1 MADGE
6 KTTAEREAMNATV
19 EQLRAERD
27 DAIAQRGAQMVM
39 RNAAN
44 MPPAFRRESN
54 KILHFLPALVLI
66 LIAIVVAVALH
77 VI

>member
-1 MADGE
+1 MGPWM
-6 KTTAEREAMNATV
+6 TSGQVLWMVTACW
-19 EQLRAERD
+19 
-27 DAIAQRGAQMVM
+27 
-39 RNAAN
+39 N